1 MNFQIASDLHLDT
14 RGGLYGAED
23 SAYPVRK
30 APILVLAGDMASA
43 MDPDYQELLAR
54 VAEPFDM
61 VLYVPGNHE
70 YYGSYISTRKMDER
84 IEEICYSVGNVV
96 YMNKRRIN
104 IRGIAYI
111 GATLWTDCPNDDRY
125 MNDFSHIDGGKFT
138 PSLENRIH
146 RDHRDWIGSAIRS
159 AKREGCSG
167 AVVVTH
173 HAPDRALE
181 MDTISRD
188 PHVFPWY
195 YASDMGRLTHDP
207 FVQVWVHG
215 HTHEAYRMQIDE
227 GGTIFASNALG
238 YRSESTGYSNNAVM
252 KLGLDY

>member
-14 RGGLYGAED
+14 RGGLDAVD
-23 SAYPVRK
+23 DDAFPTRK
-30 APILVLAGDMASA
+30 APLLVLAGDVASA
-43 MDPDYQELLAR
+43 MDPDYQDMLTR
-54 VAEPFDM
+54 IAEPFDM

-70 YYGSYISTRKMDER
+70 YYGSNISPKKMGER

-96 YMNKRRIN
+96 YLNKRRVD
-104 IRGIAYI
+104 IRGMAYI
-111 GATLWTDCPNDDRY
+111 GATLWTNCPSETRY
-125 MNDFSHIDGGKFT
+125 MNDFSYIDGGRFT
-138 PSLENRIH
+138 PAVENKIH
-146 RDHRDWIGSAIRS
+146 REHKEWIGSAIRS
-159 AKREGCSG
+159 AKRDGCVG

-181 MDTISRD
+181 LDTVSRD

-195 YASDMGRLTHDP
+195 YSSDMGGLTRDP

-238 YRSESTGYSNNAVM
+238 YKSEHTGYSRQAVM
-252 KLGLDY
+252 RLG